1 MQILKTLY
9 SLTTGEVIKHEIV
22 TGILAVGFEAPLDG
36 LFPEEQMEDFNFP
49 QSEFFEGEVVGLCWS
64 HVREHPDNIH
74 VGTNAWGVDL
84 DPSDFVE
91 QVTRNS
97 ELSLVGSSEIGMFQ
111 ILLLYPRGYLCQI

>member
-64 HVREHPDNIH
+64 HVREHLDNIH

-91 QVTRNS
+91 
-97 ELSLVGSSEIGMFQ
+97 
-111 ILLLYPRGYLCQI
+111 

>member
-84 DPSDFVE
+84 DPSDFIE
-91 QVTRNS
+91 
-97 ELSLVGSSEIGMFQ
+97 
-111 ILLLYPRGYLCQI
+111 

>member
-9 SLTTGEVIKHEIV
+9 NLTTGEVIKHEIV

-84 DPSDFVE
+84 DHSDFVE

-111 ILLLYPRGYLCQI
+111 IN